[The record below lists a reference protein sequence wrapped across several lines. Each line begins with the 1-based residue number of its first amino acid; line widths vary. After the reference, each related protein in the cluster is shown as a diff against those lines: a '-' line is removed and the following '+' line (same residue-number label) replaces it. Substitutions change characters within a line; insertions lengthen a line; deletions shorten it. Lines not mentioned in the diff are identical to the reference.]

1 MVAVVRKTWLTTC
14 WKPGWR
20 CSEMVGSSW
29 HEETFLMPWAVS
41 PHAMRNIR
49 SWHLQ
54 TTLFE
59 RRSPPFQHVGI
70 HPFRTSASMLA
81 EGGMFSYKKPPR
93 QSNALSIFQS
103 NIAVLSLENFSFA
116 VWRKHTEYQ
125 HYRFGFW
132 LSLTEIRVL
141 IIDKIQV
148 LQLKATSKD
157 YTFRSNKKNSLNLLF
172 QDDI

>member
-1 MVAVVRKTWLTTC
+1 MTPFQYFNRTLLFSFSK
-14 WKPGWR
+14 
-20 CSEMVGSSW
+20 
-29 HEETFLMPWAVS
+29 TFLS
-41 PHAMRNIR
+41 
-49 SWHLQ
+49 Q
-54 TTLFE
+54 FE
-59 RRSPPFQHVGI
+59 
-70 HPFRTSASMLA
+70 
-81 EGGMFSYKKPPR
+81 
-93 QSNALSIFQS
+93 
-103 NIAVLSLENFSFA
+103 
-116 VWRKHTEYQ
+116 RKHTEYQ